1 MSENALL
8 KALHETIAPARVYT
22 DQQTLSVLA
31 RDALH
36 PGRLPGWSVAQPLC
50 VVRPEHTAEVAAVLR
65 FATTHRIP
73 VIPVGGGSGLMG
85 GAASV
90 VPGLVLDLR
99 GLQAI
104 HIRPAD
110 RMADA
115 GAGVTIQA
123 LNQAAAPHGLMCAH
137 DPWTVAVATV
147 GGTIGTNSLGYLG
160 GKYGAMGDQVLGV
173 EAVLPTGEIITTRA
187 VEKSSTGPGLHRL
200 FIGAEGC
207 FGIVTRATLR
217 LFPIPQERLLQ
228 GWEFAHFD
236 LGFTAIQALLQ
247 AGVRPGL
254 LEYSDEGPAVD
265 YAPPAT
271 LLMSFEGP
279 RRVAQAEAEEALSL
293 CTAHQG
299 RQLPQYHAEEFWAQR
314 HDSGDAYA
322 AARAAGQTWNRYLR
336 RHPLDYLHVA
346 LPPSAVL
353 DYRHQSLEILAQH
366 RLHVLH
372 TGLWGHAGLF
382 NIAFSGADAT
392 TFATVQSVLLQLC
405 QDLHGAMEYC
415 HGVGVRLAPL
425 MEREHGA
432 GLEVLR
438 RLKQCLDPQGILNP
452 GKLDLDTASF
462 PKPPL
467 PLGGFNG
474 G

>member
-1 MSENALL
+1 MSENGLL
-8 KALHETIAPARVYT
+8 QALHEAITPSRVYI
-22 DQQTLSVLA
+22 DDETLSILA

-36 PGRLPGWSVAQPLC
+36 PGRMPGWTVAQPLC
-50 VVRPEHTAEVAAVLR
+50 VVRPEHTSEVAAVLR
-65 FATTHRIP
+65 LANTHGVP

-85 GAASV
+85 GAASI

-99 GLQAI
+99 GLQEL

-110 RMADA
+110 RMADV
-115 GAGVTIQA
+115 GAGVTIQS

-160 GKYGAMGDQVLGV
+160 GKYGSMGDQVLGV

-217 LFPIPQERLLQ
+217 LFPLPQARLLQ
-228 GWEFAHFD
+228 AWEFADFAT
-236 LGFTAIQALLQ
+236 GFTAINAFLQ
-247 AGVRPGL
+247 AGLRPGL
-254 LEYSDEGPAVD
+254 LEYSDENPAVNHE
-265 YAPPAT
+265 PPAI
-271 LLMSFEGP
+271 LIMSFEGP
-279 RRVAQAEAEEALSL
+279 HRVAQAEAEEAVGLG
-293 CTAHQG
+293 TTHQG
-299 RQLPQYHAEEFWAQR
+299 RPLSLRHAEAFWAQR

-322 AARAAGQTWNRYLR
+322 VARAAGQGWQRHR
-336 RHPLDYLHVA
+336 RRFPLDYLHVA

-366 RLHVLH
+366 RLHALH
-372 TGLWGHAGLF
+372 TGLWCHAGLF
-382 NIAFSGADAT
+382 NIAFAGADAA
-392 TFATVQSVLLQLC
+392 TFAAVQSVLLQLC

-425 MEREHGA
+425 MEREHGV
-432 GLEVLR
+432 GLEALR

-452 GKLDLDTASF
+452 GKLDLVTVRT
-462 PKPPL
+462 P
-467 PLGGFNG
+467 
-474 G
+474 

>member
-1 MSENALL
+1 MSDNALL
-8 KALHETIAPARVYT
+8 TALYEAIPPARVYT
-22 DQQTLSVLA
+22 DERTLSVLA

-36 PGRLPGWSVAQPLC
+36 PGRLPGWTVAQPLC
-50 VVRPEHTAEVAAVLR
+50 VVRPEHTAEVAATVRLANTYR
-65 FATTHRIP
+65 VP

-85 GAASV
+85 AAASV

-99 GLQAI
+99 GLQEL
-104 HIRPAD
+104 HVRPAD
-110 RMADA
+110 RMADV

-137 DPWTVAVATV
+137 DPWTVAVATI
-147 GGTIGTNSLGYLG
+147 GGTISTNSLGYVG

-173 EAVLPTGEIITTRA
+173 EAVLPTGEIVSTRA

-217 LFPIPQERLLQ
+217 LFPLPQERLLQ
-228 GWEFAHFD
+228 AWEFDHFD
-236 LGFTAIQALLQ
+236 AGFSAINALLQ
-247 AGVRPGL
+247 AGLRPGL
-254 LEYSDEGPAVD
+254 LEYGDEGPAVD

-271 LLMSFEGP
+271 LLLSFEGP

-293 CTAHQG
+293 CTAHRG
-299 RQLPQYHAEEFWAQR
+299 RAMPASYAATFWAQR

-322 AARAAGQTWNRYLR
+322 AARATGDTWTRSLR

-353 DYRHQSLEILAQH
+353 DYRRQSLAILAQH
-366 RLHVLH
+366 RLYVRQ

-392 TFATVQSVLLQLC
+392 TFTAVQWTLLQLC
-405 QDLHGAMEYC
+405 QDMHGAMEYC

-425 MEREHGA
+425 MAREHGT
-432 GLEVLR
+432 GLEVMR
-438 RLKQCLDPQGILNP
+438 RLKQCLDPQEILNP
-452 GKLDLDTASF
+452 GKLDLVPS
-462 PKPPL
+462 
-467 PLGGFNG
+467 PLGRGPG
-474 G
+474 

>member
-8 KALHETIAPARVYT
+8 QALQEAVTASKVYT
-22 DQQTLSVLA
+22 DHPTLNVLA

-36 PGRLPGWSVAQPLC
+36 PGRMPGWTVAEPLC
-50 VVRPEHTAEVAAVLR
+50 VVRPEHTAEVAAVVRL
-65 FATTHRIP
+65 ASTHGVP
-73 VIPVGGGSGLMG
+73 VIPIGGGSGLMG
-85 GAASV
+85 GAASL

-99 GLQAI
+99 GLQEI
-104 HIRPAD
+104 HVRPAD
-110 RMADA
+110 RMADV

-123 LNQAAAPHGLMCAH
+123 LNQAAAPHGLMCGH
-137 DPWTVAVATV
+137 DPWTVAVATI

-173 EAVLPTGEIITTRA
+173 EAVLPTGEVIATRA

-217 LFPIPQERLLQ
+217 LFPLPQARLLQ
-228 GWEFAHFD
+228 AWEFADFAT
-236 LGFTAIQALLQ
+236 GFAAINALLQ
-247 AGVRPGL
+247 AGLRPGL
-254 LEYSDEGPAVD
+254 LEYSDESPAVD
-265 YAPPAT
+265 YTPPAT
-271 LLMSFEGP
+271 LIVSFEGP
-279 RRVAQAEAEEALSL
+279 RRVAQAEAEEAMHL
-293 CTAHQG
+293 CIAHQG
-299 RQLPQYHAEEFWAQR
+299 RQLPLGHAETFWAQR

-322 AARAAGQTWNRYLR
+322 AARAAGHTWNRYLR

-353 DYRHQSLEILAQH
+353 DYRRQSLEILAQH
-366 RLHVLH
+366 RLHALQ
-372 TGLWGHAGLF
+372 TGLWCHAGLF

-392 TFATVQSVLLQLC
+392 TFTAVQMVLLQLC

-425 MEREHGA
+425 MEREHGV

-438 RLKQCLDPQGILNP
+438 RLKQHIDPQGLLNP
-452 GKLDLDTASF
+452 GKLDLVTAPSLE
-462 PKPPL
+462 PAPGP
-467 PLGGFNG
+467 
-474 G
+474 